1 MILFGSAY
9 PKNNPTIIELE
20 WYCKGA
26 PYQVKSYHVWIHPV
40 DKLKVCKLQ
49 IAAMQYFQCK
59 VTNRIN
65 SILF

>member
-1 MILFGSAY
+1 MILIGSAY

-26 PYQVKSYHVWIHPV
+26 LYQVKSYHVWIHPV

-49 IAAMQYFQCK
+49 IAAMQYF
-59 VTNRIN
+59 
-65 SILF
+65 